1 MKSLM
6 QFNELSGMSDH
17 ALLEAYV
24 NGIPGAS
31 KVLTDRFMPK
41 IFAQA
46 FHRILNEADADDI
59 TQEAMLRLWRIAP
72 NWEQGNAKIST
83 WLYKIVN
90 NLCVDRM
97 RQRKTEHLEAVSEP
111 IDNRQNVT
119 DSILNKSRA
128 NALYSAL
135 ARLPVRQ
142 REAVSMRHLEGISNP
157 EIAEKLELSIRA
169 VESLIARGKRTL
181 SETLQSQKSE
191 IGYQND

>member
-169 VESLIARGKRTL
+169 VKSLIARGKRTL

>member
-97 RQRKTEHLEAVSEP
+97 RQRKTEYLEAVSEP

-142 REAVSMRHLEGISNP
+142 REAISMRHLEGISNP
-157 EIAEKLELSIRA
+157 EIAEKLELSIEA

-181 SETLQSQKSE
+181 SETLQSQKSK

>member
-157 EIAEKLELSIRA
+157 EIAEKL
-169 VESLIARGKRTL
+169 
-181 SETLQSQKSE
+181 
-191 IGYQND
+191 

>member
-1 MKSLM
+1 MKSLI
-6 QFNELSGMSDH
+6 QSDRLSGISDS
-17 ALLEAYV
+17 ALLVAYAK
-24 NGIPGAS
+24 GIPGAS

-46 FHRILNEADADDI
+46 FHRVRNEADADDI
-59 TQEAMLRLWRIAP
+59 TQEAMLRLWRTAP
-72 NWEQGNAKIST
+72 NWKQDNAKIST

-97 RQRKTEHLEAVSEP
+97 RQRKTEYLEAVSEP

-142 REAVSMRHLEGISNP
+142 REAISMRHLEGISNP
-157 EIAEKLELSIRA
+157 EIAEKLELSIEA

-181 SETLQSQKSE
+181 SETLQSQKPE

>member
-31 KVLTDRFMPK
+31 KILTDRFMPK

-169 VESLIARGKRTL
+169 VKSLIARGKRTL

>member
-1 MKSLM
+1 MKSLI
-6 QFNELSGMSDH
+6 QSDRLSGISDS
-17 ALLEAYV
+17 ALLVAYAK
-24 NGIPGAS
+24 GIPGAS

-46 FHRILNEADADDI
+46 FHRVRNEADADDI
-59 TQEAMLRLWRIAP
+59 TQEAMLRLWRTAP
-72 NWEQGNAKIST
+72 NWKQDNAKIST

-97 RQRKTEHLEAVSEP
+97 RQRKTEYLEAVSEP

-142 REAVSMRHLEGISNP
+142 REAISMRHPEGISNP
-157 EIAEKLELSIRA
+157 EIAEKLELSIEA

-181 SETLQSQKSE
+181 SETLQSQKPE

>member
-90 NLCVDRM
+90 NLCVDRI

>member
-17 ALLEAYV
+17 VLLEAYV